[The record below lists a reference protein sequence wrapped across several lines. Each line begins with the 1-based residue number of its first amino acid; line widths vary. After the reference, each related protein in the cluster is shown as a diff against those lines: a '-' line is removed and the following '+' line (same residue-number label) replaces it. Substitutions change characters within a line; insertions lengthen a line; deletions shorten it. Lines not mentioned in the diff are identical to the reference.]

1 MNSKEIINYLAK
13 KKIPYDFIEHKEVY
27 TAKDLAKAT
36 KSFEK
41 EIAKVLI
48 LKVNNKKFIM
58 VVLPGSLAAKLKKI
72 KKFIGGKEISIATES
87 EMRKLTG
94 FKPGSAPALGKFL
107 KLKLIVDKSEEKNKN
122 IIFSA
127 GDYTKSIKIKISNWL
142 KLENPDIFDFSVVP
156 SIRNKKSKKKQKVTK
171 KPAIKK
177 INNKNKKTIKSGII
191 KKKTKKLAKNPKVK
205 IKKR

>member
-72 KKFIGGKEISIATES
+72 KKFIGGKEISMATES
-87 EMRKLTG
+87 EMRKLMN
-94 FKPGSAPALGKFL
+94 
-107 KLKLIVDKSEEKNKN
+107 IV
-122 IIFSA
+122 
-127 GDYTKSIKIKISNWL
+127 
-142 KLENPDIFDFSVVP
+142 
-156 SIRNKKSKKKQKVTK
+156 
-171 KPAIKK
+171 
-177 INNKNKKTIKSGII
+177 
-191 KKKTKKLAKNPKVK
+191 
-205 IKKR
+205 